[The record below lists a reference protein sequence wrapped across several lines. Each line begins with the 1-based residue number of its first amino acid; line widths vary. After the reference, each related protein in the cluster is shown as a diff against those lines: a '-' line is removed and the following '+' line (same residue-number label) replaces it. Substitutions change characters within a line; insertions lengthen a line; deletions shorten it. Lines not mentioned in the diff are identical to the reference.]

1 MGPVMQ
7 PAPARAP
14 AGVAA
19 GHEGVDMQKGLPLD
33 GAAYR
38 SPPVSPLVEATVS
51 LVQDIVRTRFRESG
65 LTWAEFRSRASD
77 RLVSRDDLT
86 AVEARI
92 LGAGYR
98 FAWSAGIS
106 VDERPDAYRP
116 REGAQ
121 LAEAGFAHPDA
132 PQGERDA
139 AGRALRG
146 VGDNVVRHE
155 RDVVGIARYVRT
167 NERVLAYLTDG
178 VPPGTIAV
186 IDDSGG
192 TLTAPIIEQ
201 FAGVI
206 CAGGTVRSHLGI
218 LTREY
223 NIPCLMN
230 AKVAG
235 IRDGDRVML
244 EASAAAKTT
253 EDYQQGIERTAR
265 IWLLDTAGEGA
276 Q

>member
-1 MGPVMQ
+1 MRPGPQRGGAMST
-7 PAPARAP
+7 
-14 AGVAA
+14 
-19 GHEGVDMQKGLPLD
+19 ELPVD
-33 GAAYR
+33 GATYR
-38 SPPVSPLVEATVS
+38 TPPVSPLVEATLS
-51 LVQDIVRTRFRESG
+51 LVRDRVRAKLAESG
-65 LTWAEFRSRASD
+65 QSWDQFRAGGAD
-77 RLVSRDDLT
+77 RLLTAADFT

-92 LGAGYR
+92 LAAGYR

-106 VDERPDAYRP
+106 VDERPEAYRP
-116 REGAQ
+116 REGAE
-121 LAEAGFAHPDA
+121 LADAGFAHPEA
-132 PQGERDA
+132 PQGEPDTQ
-139 AGRALRG
+139 GRALRG

-155 RDVVGIARYVRT
+155 RDVAGVARYVRT

-178 VPPGTIAV
+178 VPPRTIAV

-235 IRDGDRVML
+235 IRDGDRVMI
-244 EASAAAKTT
+244 ESSAAAKTT

-265 IWLLDTAGEGA
+265 IWLLGSGNEGTA
-276 Q
+276 

>member
-1 MGPVMQ
+1 LTGGGGWANILPTKNVKGADVKRLQIDDIRHAGPT
-7 PAPARAP
+7 A
-14 AGVAA
+14 
-19 GHEGVDMQKGLPLD
+19 
-33 GAAYR
+33 
-38 SPPVSPLVEATVS
+38 SPLVEATLS
-51 LVQDIVRTRFRESG
+51 LVHDMVRARYNESG
-65 LTWAEFRSRASD
+65 LPWAEFSATAAD
-77 RLVSRDDLT
+77 ALITNADFA

-92 LGAGYR
+92 LASGHR
-98 FAWSAGIS
+98 FDWSAAIS
-106 VDERPDAYRP
+106 VKERPEVHKPVD
-116 REGAQ
+116 GAEVE
-121 LAEAGFAHPDA
+121 AAGFTHPDA
-132 PQGERDA
+132 PSGDA
-139 AGRALRG
+139 DARGYALRG

-155 RDVVGIARYVRT
+155 QDVIGVARYIRS
-167 NERVLAYLTDG
+167 NDRVLSFLTEG

-223 NIPCLMN
+223 NIPCVMN

-235 IRDGDRVML
+235 IRDGDRVVI
-244 EASAAAKTT
+244 ECSAESKTT
-253 EDYQQGIERTAR
+253 EDYQQGIDRVAR
-265 IWLLDTAGEGA
+265 IWLVEEAA